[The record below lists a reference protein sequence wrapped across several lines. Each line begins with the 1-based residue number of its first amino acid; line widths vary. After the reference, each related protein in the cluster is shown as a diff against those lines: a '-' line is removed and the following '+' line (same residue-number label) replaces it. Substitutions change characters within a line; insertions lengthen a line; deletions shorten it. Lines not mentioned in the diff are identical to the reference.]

1 MMTDILLCSKSDTV
15 LKRWS
20 GALVK
25 KNRIFEA
32 TTLETAY
39 RILNK
44 NKIELTLLHRI
55 MINEQQIKEMISVK
69 PTHKVF
75 VFSDRPGNEEGIAC
89 LRLGC
94 VGYAN
99 SYIAQPRL
107 NFAVDAVLSGLV
119 WTGTSLM
126 QHMIQASGQEQAVA
140 DGNQASALSPIL
152 SQLSKREYQVAA
164 LVTEGLNNRE
174 VAQRLDITERTV
186 KAHLSSA
193 YAKTATRSRL
203 GLARLFS
210 KA

>member
-1 MMTDILLCSKSDTV
+1 MTDILLCSKSDTV

-32 TTLETAY
+32 TTLEAAY
-39 RILNK
+39 RILDK
-44 NKIELTLLHRI
+44 NQIGLTLLHRI
-55 MINEQQIKEMISVK
+55 MINEEQISSMISIK
-69 PTHKVF
+69 AGHKVF
-75 VFSDRPGNEEGIAC
+75 VFSDRPNNEEGIAC
-89 LRLGC
+89 LKLGC

-107 NFAVDAVLSGLV
+107 SFAVQTVLSGLV

-126 QHMIQASGQEQAVA
+126 QHMIQVSTRQRAAE
-140 DGNQASALSPIL
+140 DGNEAPAPSPVL
-152 SQLSKREYQVAA
+152 AQLSKREYQVAT
-164 LVTEGLNNRE
+164 LVAEGLNNRQ
-174 VAQRLDITERTV
+174 VAEQLDITERTV

-193 YAKTATRSRL
+193 YVKTSTKSRL

-210 KA
+210 KT

>member
-1 MMTDILLCSKSDTV
+1 MTNILLCSKSDTV

-25 KNRIFEA
+25 KNKIFEA
-32 TTLETAY
+32 SALDSAY
-39 RILNK
+39 RILGK
-44 NKIELTLLHRI
+44 NRISLTLLHRI
-55 MINEQQIKEMISVK
+55 MINEQQIKDMIALA
-69 PTHKVF
+69 PNHKVF
-75 VFSDRPGNEEGIAC
+75 VFSDRPTNEEGITC

-99 SYIAQPRL
+99 TYIAQPRL
-107 NFAVDAVLSGLV
+107 DFAIQSVLSGLV

-126 QHMIQASGQEQAVA
+126 QHMIQVSGGGLTAEAGKA
-140 DGNQASALSPIL
+140 GPENSPALAG
-152 SQLSKREYQVAA
+152 LSKREYQVAA
-164 LVTEGLNNRE
+164 LIAEGLNNRE
-174 VAQRLDITERTV
+174 VAERLDITERTV

-193 YAKTATRSRL
+193 YAKTSARSRL